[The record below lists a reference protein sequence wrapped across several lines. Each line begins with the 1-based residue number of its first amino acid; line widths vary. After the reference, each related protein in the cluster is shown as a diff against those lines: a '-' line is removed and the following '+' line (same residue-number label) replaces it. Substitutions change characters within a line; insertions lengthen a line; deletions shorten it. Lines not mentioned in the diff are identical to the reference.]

1 MVNKAQWQLT
11 MKPQLGWKRLLAV
24 TSQHSLTTS
33 AYLRVQMG
41 RYYPARANP
50 QFLQLNG
57 KKIVIKHFSHFGFIL
72 ELFYEQK
79 QLDYAEF
86 RPLKRTLMIGGKQ
99 KWRTHIFSRQQWGKD
114 LKRNDASLQLVL
126 SAGNQ
131 CCDVSSKQITYVSW
145 CKVCIQQQISTF
157 YLFIIFIL
165 IFQMRP

>member
-99 KWRTHIFSRQQWGKD
+99 KWRTHIFFKTAVRQRFKK
-114 LKRNDASLQLVL
+114 KRCFITIGS
-126 SAGNQ
+126 Q
-131 CCDVSSKQITYVSW
+131 CGESMLRRVIETNHLC
-145 CKVCIQQQISTF
+145 
-157 YLFIIFIL
+157 L
-165 IFQMRP
+165 MM